1 MGATAAAL
9 AASARPAAPGRA
21 QAHSYDV
28 WLTGSQ
34 RTVVTRTGTT
44 TDAAGCTFRT
54 ADRDTRTI
62 LFGSRRRL
70 SLALG
75 SELPRLRFS
84 AAARVQGTFH
94 RSSMLVGSTAGC
106 TAPPPK
112 STSCGPTHVPA
123 RLAVRSARRRVRLT
137 GGFTRARD
145 HDRCATTLTNPDAFV
160 VPSDSRLA
168 RSPKGAPRVFVHG
181 HLVERTTVGS
191 VVETTIVDWRL
202 TLRRV

>member
-1 MGATAAAL
+1 VGATAAAL

-21 QAHSYDV
+21 QQHRYDV
-28 WLTGSQ
+28 SLTGSQ

-44 TDAAGCTFRT
+44 TNASGCTVRT
-54 ADRDTRTI
+54 ADRDSRTI
-62 LFGSRRRL
+62 VFSSRRRL

-75 SELPRLRFS
+75 SELPLLRF
-84 AAARVQGTFH
+84 ALTARVQGTYH
-94 RSSMLVGSTAGC
+94 RRATLVDSTKGC
-106 TAPPPK
+106 SAPPPK
-112 STSCGPTHVPA
+112 DSSCGPARVPA
-123 RLAVRSARRRVRLT
+123 RLTVRSARRKVHLA
-137 GGFTRARD
+137 GGFARRRD
-145 HDRCATTLTNPDAFV
+145 RDRCATTLTSPDRFV
-160 VPSDSRLA
+160 VPSDSRLT